1 MKTIPGWWDD
11 YQSLNLCNGK
21 IEFISD
27 DDEDMI
33 DILYDDGMLISI
45 GKPMATNC
53 YCITVVSSDDEI
65 GWQQPVSEISVT
77 NKQDL
82 VGKIQETILKFRQ
95 P

>member
-45 GKPMATNC
+45 GKPMATN
-53 YCITVVSSDDEI
+53 
-65 GWQQPVSEISVT
+65 
-77 NKQDL
+77 
-82 VGKIQETILKFRQ
+82 
-95 P
+95 